1 LDLKQKQANVSEA
14 LSARLQ
20 AEHTSRQAES
30 AAAYAK
36 DQAEQARLARQQSEE
51 TARQGRTVML
61 FTVVTIIFVSPSSAS
76 NE

>member
-14 LSARLQ
+14 FSARKQ
-20 AEHTSRQAES
+20 AEYTSDQAKS

-61 FTVVTIIFVSPSSAS
+61 FTVVTIIFVSASSAA